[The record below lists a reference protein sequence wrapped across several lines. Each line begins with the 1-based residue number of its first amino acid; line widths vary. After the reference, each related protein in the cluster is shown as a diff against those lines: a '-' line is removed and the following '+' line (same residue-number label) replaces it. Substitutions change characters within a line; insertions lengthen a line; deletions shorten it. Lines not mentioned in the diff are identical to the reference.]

1 MAQAPGRNVS
11 VANITVNIQKIC
23 DAGKFNIQNVSV
35 ERKKRGLKNGHVP

>member
-1 MAQAPGRNVS
+1 MARAPERNVS

-35 ERKKRGLKNGHVP
+35 WTKWENHSQP